1 MTKSK
6 SKFQKSIEW
15 LLGKDP
21 VDGAAR
27 GAGALKHFT
36 RDDFSIPENN
46 IDLRSD
52 LVRRHAGDLW
62 KEFAERS
69 WPTDLFD
76 MSVGQE
82 EWMKIYWLEGMRKAK
97 IAEINKEFLRLKLP
111 PLSDDEIS
119 GYFLDFPPRDVDELP
134 VEVQGSNPFPV
145 PSDQEQMDRRRG
157 LSKESSKTSPFDPRD
172 NDLDSGRGEDAEPL
186 FRAPRRSR
194 HSRYPNDPVSDV
206 GEESDFGGP
215 GGFHGEGFNPRPSHG
230 GYDID
235 PIDPN
240 PDIGAD
246 GDFGGSG
253 GYRGDGRYNPPT
265 SGDDFNPGY
274 EPDDDDNTFDP
285 VPDVGVDADFGGAG
299 GYNGGPVDTGNN
311 DVDDDFSGMD
321 MDNWAFPVIIDLD
334 GDGIQIIPVGE
345 SRAQFDMDDS
355 GRKQI
360 MAWAGA
366 DDALLVFDEDND
378 RVITTRNEFAFAE
391 YLENARTD
399 LEGLAWFDQFAQG
412 GNEDGVL
419 DERDALWSKF
429 GLWQDANQNGVTDPG
444 ELRMSGEGGLQSVN
458 LKSDQRSYE
467 AGPDAR
473 VFGRGAYT
481 AQDESGQTRTG
492 DLYDTA
498 LRYEENPEPKTAA
511 EIFYPGNPVKLTPE
525 QQGYR
530 RVRKDGQPISDAE
543 IFYPDKSRAHEYT
556 YVRND
561 TVSQRQKDAD
571 LLYDHPTSRP
581 NK

>member
-1 MTKSK
+1 MPYKSRQIGRSKKNNSAKEVKDVAKRLRDALNGIFDEDTKN
-6 SKFQKSIEW
+6 SISE
-15 LLGKDP
+15 
-21 VDGAAR
+21 
-27 GAGALKHFT
+27 
-36 RDDFSIPENN
+36 
-46 IDLRSD
+46 IDLR
-52 LVRRHAGDLW
+52 
-62 KEFAERS
+62 
-69 WPTDLFD
+69 TDIIGEYVNNF
-76 MSVGQE
+76 QNAQR
-82 EWMKIYWLEGMRKAK
+82 EGNKAIRKAPGNSGWAK
-97 IAEINKEFLRLKLP
+97 MIGGYFLRKGNYDNSIELANKELKRLGLP
-111 PLSDDEIS
+111 PLTNEEIAQRFNREPLS
-119 GYFLDFPPRDVDELP
+119 KTDELP
-134 VEVQGSNPFPV
+134 VNMPDPHPFPPFSEPEFFRPEEPEV
-145 PSDQEQMDRRRG
+145 PEYNG
-157 LSKESSKTSPFDPRD
+157 
-172 NDLDSGRGEDAEPL
+172 
-186 FRAPRRSR
+186 
-194 HSRYPNDPVSDV
+194 
-206 GEESDFGGP
+206 
-215 GGFHGEGFNPRPSHG
+215 
-230 GYDID
+230 
-235 PIDPN
+235 

-265 SGDDFNPGY
+265 SGDDFNPRY
-274 EPDDDDNTFDP
+274 EPDDGNDYAFDP
-285 VPDVGVDADFGGAG
+285 VPDVSVDGDFGGAG
-299 GYNGGPVDTGNN
+299 GYNGGSVDASGG
-311 DVDDDFSGMD
+311 DSDAGGDDFSGMD
-321 MDNWAFPVIIDLD
+321 MDNWAFPVLIDLD
-334 GDGIQIIPVGE
+334 GDGIQIIPIGD

-378 RVITTRNEFAFAE
+378 RVITSRNEFAFAE
-391 YLENARTD
+391 YLENAKTD

-429 GLWQDANQNGVTDPG
+429 GLWRDANQNGITDPG
-444 ELRMSGEGGLQSVN
+444 ELRTSGDNGLQSVN

-481 AQDESGQTRTG
+481 VQDDSGQTRTG

-498 LRYEENPEPKTAA
+498 LRYEKSPEQQSAA
-511 EIFYPGNPVKLTPE
+511 EIFYPSKPVKLTPE

-556 YVRND
+556 YVEND

-571 LLYDHPTSRP
+571 LLYDHPTSQP
-581 NK
+581 KT